1 MEFEALPC
9 PEPLHN
15 FTILSAPA
23 FWILQNH
30 YSLHVK
36 KPSDFSFTYRRA
48 KAIWIGMVSE
58 GRMLEMVLWC
68 ILHHQN
74 LQSPEGP
81 APKLQNFKGFQT
93 EKALWPHILIK
104 IISPS
109 LNIRIGLG
117 SAMEMIIMMSVGS
130 ACQIIH

>member
-36 KPSDFSFTYRRA
+36 KPSVFSFTYRRA

-58 GRMLEMVLWC
+58 GRMLEIWYCGAYCTIKIFKV
-68 ILHHQN
+68 QKA
-74 LQSPEGP
+74 QSSKISK
-81 APKLQNFKGFQT
+81 ASKT

>member
-36 KPSDFSFTYRRA
+36 KPSVFSFTYRRA

-58 GRMLEMVLWC
+58 GRMLEMVLCC
-68 ILHHQN
+68 ILHQQN

-81 APKLQNFKGFQT
+81 APKLQNFKGFQNRKST
-93 EKALWPHILIK
+93 VAPYTY
-104 IISPS
+104 
-109 LNIRIGLG
+109 
-117 SAMEMIIMMSVGS
+117 
-130 ACQIIH
+130 